1 MYAFKPTYLLLSF
14 FLTSIFYNSYSQ
26 LTKKKN
32 GMVVSDSKIASE
44 IGVKILKLGGNSV
57 DASIAT
63 AFALAVTYPAAGN
76 IGGGGFVVYFNA
88 EKESVTTIDF
98 REKAPLK
105 SYEKMYVDE
114 TGQFQTKKSSYGI
127 RSIGVPGTVDGLYH
141 FHKKYGKLPWKVL
154 IQPSIDLSKNGFK
167 MTNGLFNSIK
177 NQNFHQSKKYL
188 KTYFNNKNGNLV
200 KPGELWIQESLSKTL
215 TAIRDNGRDGFYKGW
230 VADEIVNFMKKNN
243 GLIDHNDLIK
253 YKSTER
259 IPVRGNYRGF
269 EVFSMPPPS
278 SGGITLISMLN
289 ILENEDFKKIKLNST
304 MFIHLL
310 VETMKIGFYNR
321 AKYLG
326 DPDFNPNIPIDSLL
340 SKNYSKIMFKSIN
353 KKKASKSD
361 PNVLNKNSES
371 DQTTH
376 ISVIDK
382 NGSSVSLTY
391 TLEESFGS
399 GIGTNKLGFLFNNEM
414 GDFNP
419 VPGLTD
425 KFGLIGTKP
434 NTIAPGKRMLS
445 SMTPTIVTKNM
456 KPYLI
461 IGSPGGRTIINTVLQ
476 SIINTI
482 DYNMNLDEAIE
493 ASKFH
498 HQWLPDKIVFE
509 KSKFSSETLNDLSK
523 MGHDF
528 NFTTRLGNLMGI
540 IYDEKEN
547 IFKGATDSAS
557 SDGAAIGY

>member
-14 FLTSIFYNSYSQ
+14 FLISIFYNSYSQ

-32 GMVVSDSKIASE
+32 GMVVSDSKLASE
-44 IGVKILKLGGNSV
+44 IGVKILKSGGNAV
-57 DASIAT
+57 DASIAS

-105 SYEKMYVDE
+105 SYEKMYIDE

-340 SKNYSKIMFKSIN
+340 SKKYSKIIFKSIN

-547 IFKGATDSAS
+547 IFIGATDSAS

>member
-1 MYAFKPTYLLLSF
+1 
-14 FLTSIFYNSYSQ
+14 
-26 LTKKKN
+26 
-32 GMVVSDSKIASE
+32 MVVSDSKIASE
-44 IGVKILKLGGNSV
+44 VGVKILKLGGNAV
-57 DASIAT
+57 DASIAS

-105 SYEKMYVDE
+105 SYEKMYLDE

-230 VADEIVNFMKKNN
+230 VADEIVNFMKENN

-289 ILENEDFKKIKLNST
+289 ILENEDLKKIKLNST

-310 VETMKIGFYNR
+310 VETMKIC
-321 AKYLG
+321 
-326 DPDFNPNIPIDSLL
+326 LL
-340 SKNYSKIMFKSIN
+340 
-353 KKKASKSD
+353 
-361 PNVLNKNSES
+361 
-371 DQTTH
+371 
-376 ISVIDK
+376 
-382 NGSSVSLTY
+382 Y
-391 TLEESFGS
+391 T
-399 GIGTNKLGFLFNNEM
+399 
-414 GDFNP
+414 
-419 VPGLTD
+419 
-425 KFGLIGTKP
+425 
-434 NTIAPGKRMLS
+434 
-445 SMTPTIVTKNM
+445 
-456 KPYLI
+456 
-461 IGSPGGRTIINTVLQ
+461 SPSPR
-476 SIINTI
+476 
-482 DYNMNLDEAIE
+482 D
-493 ASKFH
+493 
-498 HQWLPDKIVFE
+498 
-509 KSKFSSETLNDLSK
+509 
-523 MGHDF
+523 
-528 NFTTRLGNLMGI
+528 
-540 IYDEKEN
+540 
-547 IFKGATDSAS
+547 
-557 SDGAAIGY
+557 

>member
-88 EKESVTTIDF
+88 EKETVTTIDF

-105 SYEKMYVDE
+105 SYEKMYLDE

-243 GLIDHNDLIK
+243 GLIDHDDLIK

-340 SKNYSKIMFKSIN
+340 SKKYSKIMFKSIN

-382 NGSSVSLTY
+382 DGSSVSLTY

-498 HQWLPDKIVFE
+498 HQWLPDKIIFE

-547 IFKGATDSAS
+547 IFIGATDSAS

>member
-1 MYAFKPTYLLLSF
+1 
-14 FLTSIFYNSYSQ
+14 
-26 LTKKKN
+26 
-32 GMVVSDSKIASE
+32 
-44 IGVKILKLGGNSV
+44 
-57 DASIAT
+57 
-63 AFALAVTYPAAGN
+63 
-76 IGGGGFVVYFNA
+76 
-88 EKESVTTIDF
+88 
-98 REKAPLK
+98 
-105 SYEKMYVDE
+105 
-114 TGQFQTKKSSYGI
+114 
-127 RSIGVPGTVDGLYH
+127 
-141 FHKKYGKLPWKVL
+141 
-154 IQPSIDLSKNGFK
+154 

-243 GLIDHNDLIK
+243 GLINHNDLIK
-253 YKSTER
+253 YKSKER

-340 SKNYSKIMFKSIN
+340 SKKYSKIMFKSIN

-476 SIINTI
+476 SIINII

-498 HQWLPDKIVFE
+498 HQWLPDKIIFE

-523 MGHDF
+523 IGHDF

-547 IFKGATDSAS
+547 IFIGATDSAS

>member
-32 GMVVSDSKIASE
+32 GMVVSDSKLASE
-44 IGVKILKLGGNSV
+44 IGVKILKSGGNAV
-57 DASIAT
+57 DASIAS

-105 SYEKMYVDE
+105 SYEKMYIDE

-154 IQPSIDLSKNGFK
+154 IQPSIDLSKDGFK

-340 SKNYSKIMFKSIN
+340 SKKYSKIMFKSIN

-461 IGSPGGRTIINTVLQ
+461 IGSPGGRTIINMVLQ

>member
-1 MYAFKPTYLLLSF
+1 
-14 FLTSIFYNSYSQ
+14 
-26 LTKKKN
+26 
-32 GMVVSDSKIASE
+32 MVVSDSKLASE
-44 IGVKILKLGGNSV
+44 IGVKILKSGGNAV
-57 DASIAT
+57 DASIAS

-76 IGGGGFVVYFNA
+76 IGGGGFIVYLNA

-105 SYEKMYVDE
+105 SYEKMYLDE

-177 NQNFHQSKKYL
+177 NQYFHKSKKYL

-200 KPGELWIQESLSKTL
+200 KPGEIWIQESLSKTL

-253 YKSTER
+253 YKSIER
-259 IPVRGNYRGF
+259 IPVKGNYRGF
-269 EVFSMPPPS
+269 EVFSMPLPS

-289 ILENEDFKKIKLNST
+289 ILENEDLKKIKLNST

-321 AKYLG
+321 AKHLG
-326 DPDFNPNIPIDSLL
+326 DPDFNSNIPIDSLL
-340 SKNYSKIMFKSIN
+340 SKKYSKIMFKSIN
-353 KKKASKSD
+353 KKRASKSN
-361 PNVLNKNSES
+361 PNILNENSES
-371 DQTTH
+371 DETTH

-382 NGSSVSLTY
+382 DGSSVSLTY

-425 KFGLIGTKP
+425 KSGLIGTKP

-445 SMTPTIVTKNM
+445 SMTPTIITKNM

-476 SIINTI
+476 SIINII
-482 DYNMNLDEAIE
+482 DYDMNLDDAIE

-509 KSKFSSETLNDLSK
+509 KSKFLRETIDDLSE

-547 IFKGATDSAS
+547 IFIGATDSAS
-557 SDGAAIGY
+557 TDGAAIGY

>member
-1 MYAFKPTYLLLSF
+1 MYALRTYLFLSF
-14 FLTSIFYNSYSQ
+14 FFISIFYNSYSQ

-44 IGVKILKLGGNSV
+44 IGVKILKLGGNAV
-57 DASIAT
+57 DASIAS

-105 SYEKMYVDE
+105 SYEKMYIDE

-154 IQPSIDLSKNGFK
+154 IQPSIDLSKDGFK

-340 SKNYSKIMFKSIN
+340 SKKYSKIMFKSIN

-476 SIINTI
+476 SIINII

>member
-1 MYAFKPTYLLLSF
+1 MYAFRRKYLFLSF
-14 FLTSIFYNSYSQ
+14 FFISIFYNSYSQ

-88 EKESVTTIDF
+88 EKESITTIDF

-105 SYEKMYVDE
+105 SSEKMYLDE

-243 GLIDHNDLIK
+243 GLINHNDLIK
-253 YKSTER
+253 YKSKER

-289 ILENEDFKKIKLNST
+289 MLENQDFKKIKLNST
-304 MFIHLL
+304 IFIHLL

-340 SKNYSKIMFKSIN
+340 SKEYSKIMFKSIN
-353 KKKASKSD
+353 KKKASKSN
-361 PNVLNKNSES
+361 PNFLNKNSES

-382 NGSSVSLTY
+382 DGSSVSLTY

-476 SIINTI
+476 SIINII

-509 KSKFSSETLNDLSK
+509 KSKFSSETLNDLSE

-528 NFTTRLGNLMGI
+528 NFTNRLGNLMGI

-547 IFKGATDSAS
+547 IFIGATDSAS

>member
-26 LTKKKN
+26 LKKKKN
-32 GMVVSDSKIASE
+32 GMVVSDSKLASE
-44 IGVKILKLGGNSV
+44 IGVKILKSGGNAV
-57 DASIAT
+57 DASIAS

-105 SYEKMYVDE
+105 SYEKMYIDE

-154 IQPSIDLSKNGFK
+154 IQPSIDLSKDGFK

-340 SKNYSKIMFKSIN
+340 SKKYSKIMFKSIN

-382 NGSSVSLTY
+382 DGSSVSLTY

-482 DYNMNLDEAIE
+482 DYNMNLDDAIE

-547 IFKGATDSAS
+547 IFIGATDSAS

>member
-14 FLTSIFYNSYSQ
+14 FLISIFYNSYSQ

-32 GMVVSDSKIASE
+32 GMVVSDSKLASE
-44 IGVKILKLGGNSV
+44 IGVKILKSGGNAV
-57 DASIAT
+57 DASIAS

-105 SYEKMYVDE
+105 SYEKMYIDE

-154 IQPSIDLSKNGFK
+154 IQPSIDLSKDGFK

-340 SKNYSKIMFKSIN
+340 SKKYSKIMFKSIN

-382 NGSSVSLTY
+382 DGSSVSLTY

-476 SIINTI
+476 SIINII

>member
-26 LTKKKN
+26 LNKKKN
-32 GMVVSDSKIASE
+32 GMVVSDSKLASE
-44 IGVKILKLGGNSV
+44 IGVKILKSGGNAV
-57 DASIAT
+57 DASIAS

-105 SYEKMYVDE
+105 SYEKMYIDE

-154 IQPSIDLSKNGFK
+154 IQPSIDLSKDGFK

-340 SKNYSKIMFKSIN
+340 SKKYSKIMFKSIN

-382 NGSSVSLTY
+382 DGSSVSLTY

-476 SIINTI
+476 SIINII
-482 DYNMNLDEAIE
+482 DYNMNIDEAIE

-509 KSKFSSETLNDLSK
+509 KSKFSNETLNDLSE

-528 NFTTRLGNLMGI
+528 NFTSRLGNLMGI

-547 IFKGATDSAS
+547 IFIGATDSAS

>member
-32 GMVVSDSKIASE
+32 GMVVSDSKLASE
-44 IGVKILKLGGNSV
+44 IGVKILKSGGNAV
-57 DASIAT
+57 DASIAS

-105 SYEKMYVDE
+105 SYEKMYIDE

-154 IQPSIDLSKNGFK
+154 IQPSIDLSKDGFK

-340 SKNYSKIMFKSIN
+340 SKKYSKIMFKSIN

-476 SIINTI
+476 SIINII

>member
-1 MYAFKPTYLLLSF
+1 MYAFKTTYLLLSF
-14 FLTSIFYNSYSQ
+14 FLIFIFYNSYSQ

-32 GMVVSDSKIASE
+32 GMVVSDSKLASE
-44 IGVKILKLGGNSV
+44 IGVKILKSGGNAV
-57 DASIAT
+57 DASIAS

-105 SYEKMYVDE
+105 SYEKMYIDE

-215 TAIRDNGRDGFYKGW
+215 IAIRDNGRDGFYKGW

-340 SKNYSKIMFKSIN
+340 SKKYSKIIFKSIN

-547 IFKGATDSAS
+547 IFIGATDSAS

>member
-1 MYAFKPTYLLLSF
+1 MYALRTYLFLSF
-14 FLTSIFYNSYSQ
+14 FFISIFYNSYSQ

-44 IGVKILKLGGNSV
+44 VGVKILKLGGNAV
-57 DASIAT
+57 DASIAS

-88 EKESVTTIDF
+88 ERESVTTIDF

-105 SYEKMYVDE
+105 SYEKMYLDE
-114 TGQFQTKKSSYGI
+114 NGQFQTKKSSYGI

-215 TAIRDNGRDGFYKGW
+215 AAIRDNGRDGFYKGW
-230 VADEIVNFMKKNN
+230 VADEIVNFMKENN

-340 SKNYSKIMFKSIN
+340 SKKYSKIMFKSIN

-361 PNVLNKNSES
+361 PNFLNKNSES

-382 NGSSVSLTY
+382 DGSSVSLTY

-419 VPGLTD
+419 VPGLTN

-476 SIINTI
+476 SIINII

-509 KSKFSSETLNDLSK
+509 KSKFSSETLNDLSE

-528 NFTTRLGNLMGI
+528 NFTSRLGNLMGI

-547 IFKGATDSAS
+547 IFIGATDSAS

>member
-1 MYAFKPTYLLLSF
+1 MYELRTSLFLSF
-14 FLTSIFYNSYSQ
+14 FFISVFYNSYSQ

-44 IGVKILKLGGNSV
+44 IGVKILKLGGNAV
-57 DASIAT
+57 DASIAS

-88 EKESVTTIDF
+88 EKETVTTIDF

-105 SYEKMYVDE
+105 SYEKMYLDE

-177 NQNFHQSKKYL
+177 NQNYHQSKKYL

-215 TAIRDNGRDGFYKGW
+215 AAIRDNGRDGFYKGW

-259 IPVRGNYRGF
+259 TPVRGNYRGF
-269 EVFSMPPPS
+269 EVFSMAPPS

-326 DPDFNPNIPIDSLL
+326 DPDFNPNIPNDSLL
-340 SKNYSKIMFKSIN
+340 SKKYSKIMFKSIN

-361 PNVLNKNSES
+361 PNILNKNSES

-382 NGSSVSLTY
+382 DGSSVSLTY

-419 VPGLTD
+419 VPGVTD

-476 SIINTI
+476 SIINII

-498 HQWLPDKIVFE
+498 HQWLPDNIVFE
-509 KSKFSSETLNDLSK
+509 KSKFSSETLNDLSE

-528 NFTTRLGNLMGI
+528 NFTSRLGNLMGI

-547 IFKGATDSAS
+547 IFIGATDSAS
-557 SDGAAIGY
+557 TDGAAIGY

>member
-1 MYAFKPTYLLLSF
+1 MYSLRTYLFLSF
-14 FLTSIFYNSYSQ
+14 FFISIFYNSYSQ

-32 GMVVSDSKIASE
+32 GMVVTDSKIASE
-44 IGVKILKLGGNSV
+44 IGVKILKLGGNAV
-57 DASIAT
+57 DASIAS

-105 SYEKMYVDE
+105 SYEKMYLDE
-114 TGQFQTKKSSYGI
+114 TGQFQRKKSSYGI

-215 TAIRDNGRDGFYKGW
+215 AAIRDNGRDGFYKGW

-269 EVFSMPPPS
+269 EVFSMAPPS

-289 ILENEDFKKIKLNST
+289 ILENVDFKRIKLNST

-326 DPDFNPNIPIDSLL
+326 DPDFNHNIPTDSLL
-340 SKNYSKIMFKSIN
+340 SKKYSKIMFKFIN
-353 KKKASKSD
+353 KNKASKSD
-361 PNVLNKNSES
+361 PDILNENSES

-382 NGSSVSLTY
+382 DGSSVSLTY

-425 KFGLIGTKP
+425 KFGLIGTNP

-476 SIINTI
+476 SIINII

-509 KSKFSSETLNDLSK
+509 KSKFSSETLNDLSE

-528 NFTTRLGNLMGI
+528 NFTSRLGNLMGI

-547 IFKGATDSAS
+547 IFIGSTDSAS

>member
-14 FLTSIFYNSYSQ
+14 FLISIFYNSYSQ

-32 GMVVSDSKIASE
+32 GMVVSDSKLASE
-44 IGVKILKLGGNSV
+44 IGVKILKSGGNAV
-57 DASIAT
+57 DASIAS

-88 EKESVTTIDF
+88 EKESITTIDF

-105 SYEKMYVDE
+105 SSEKMYIDE

-154 IQPSIDLSKNGFK
+154 IQPSIDLSKDGFK

-340 SKNYSKIMFKSIN
+340 SKKYSKIMFKSIN

-361 PNVLNKNSES
+361 PNFLNINSES

-382 NGSSVSLTY
+382 DGSSVSLTY

-399 GIGTNKLGFLFNNEM
+399 GI
-414 GDFNP
+414 
-419 VPGLTD
+419 
-425 KFGLIGTKP
+425 
-434 NTIAPGKRMLS
+434 
-445 SMTPTIVTKNM
+445 
-456 KPYLI
+456 
-461 IGSPGGRTIINTVLQ
+461 
-476 SIINTI
+476 
-482 DYNMNLDEAIE
+482 
-493 ASKFH
+493 
-498 HQWLPDKIVFE
+498 
-509 KSKFSSETLNDLSK
+509 
-523 MGHDF
+523 
-528 NFTTRLGNLMGI
+528 
-540 IYDEKEN
+540 
-547 IFKGATDSAS
+547 
-557 SDGAAIGY
+557 

>member
-32 GMVVSDSKIASE
+32 GMVVSDSKLDSE
-44 IGVKILKLGGNSV
+44 IGVKILKSGGNAV
-57 DASIAT
+57 DASIAS

-154 IQPSIDLSKNGFK
+154 IQPSIDLSKDGFK

-498 HQWLPDKIVFE
+498 HQWLPDKIIFE

>member
-32 GMVVSDSKIASE
+32 GMVVSDSKLASE
-44 IGVKILKLGGNSV
+44 IGVKILKSGGNAV
-57 DASIAT
+57 DASIAS

-105 SYEKMYVDE
+105 SYEKMYIDE

-154 IQPSIDLSKNGFK
+154 IQPSIDLSKDGFK

-340 SKNYSKIMFKSIN
+340 SKKYSKIMFKSIN

-382 NGSSVSLTY
+382 DGSSVSLTY

-482 DYNMNLDEAIE
+482 DYNMNLDDAIE

-547 IFKGATDSAS
+547 IFIGATDSAS

>member
-1 MYAFKPTYLLLSF
+1 MYAFKTTYLLLSF
-14 FLTSIFYNSYSQ
+14 FFFFIFYNSYSQ

-32 GMVVSDSKIASE
+32 GMVVSDSKLASE
-44 IGVKILKLGGNSV
+44 IGVKILKSGGNAV
-57 DASIAT
+57 DASIAS

-105 SYEKMYVDE
+105 SYEKMYIDE

-215 TAIRDNGRDGFYKGW
+215 IAIRDNGRDGFYKGW

-340 SKNYSKIMFKSIN
+340 SKKYSKIMFKSIN

-382 NGSSVSLTY
+382 DGSSVSLTY

-547 IFKGATDSAS
+547 IFIGATDSAS